1 MKPSYI
7 VYCSNTGFTERYATM
22 LSEKLDIPACPLMDD
37 AVPKGSPVIFMGWV
51 MAGTLRGYKKAA
63 KRYDI
68 RCACGVSLAETGAQT
83 ETIRKS
89 ARIPERI
96 TVFTLQGGMDHE
108 KLTGIYQKMIET
120 LIKMLSKKQR
130 TADEDTM
137 LAMIKAGGDFVR
149 EENLSGVLAWMEEQ
163 K

>member
-1 MKPSYI
+1 MKPTYI
-7 VYCSNTGFTERYATM
+7 VYCSNTGFTARYAKM
-22 LSEKLDIPACPLMDD
+22 LSEKLGIPACPLMDP

-51 MAGTLRGYKKAA
+51 MAGMLRGYKKAA
-63 KRYDI
+63 NRYDV

-89 ARIPERI
+89 ARIPAEI
-96 TVFTLQGGMDHE
+96 PVFTLQGGMDHG
-108 KLTGIYQKMIET
+108 KLTGIYKKMIET
-120 LIKMLSKKQR
+120 LVKMLSKKQR
-130 TADEDTM
+130 TEEEDAM
-137 LAMIKAGGDFVR
+137 LEMIKAGGDFVR